1 MARYCDKRR
10 FTLEWIKFVADK
22 IATNRFF
29 IYGDIA
35 QLARAPALQ
44 AGGPGFESLYL
55 HQIVCPV
62 YPDVQSGGM
71 TRNTRTRFL
80 RSKNG

>member
-1 MARYCDKRR
+1 
-10 FTLEWIKFVADK
+10 
-22 IATNRFF
+22 
-29 IYGDIA
+29 
-35 QLARAPALQ
+35 
-44 AGGPGFESLYL
+44 
-55 HQIVCPV
+55 VCPV